1 MHACGAKLGRSSAI
15 KGRNESVCSTISR
28 VDAATV
34 HLWHFAVHFVDNC
47 VYEVGGLI
55 HLERERERERERC
68 YICILIES
76 KELLVIL

>member
-55 HLERERERERERC
+55 HLGRKRERERERERERD
-68 YICILIES
+68 
-76 KELLVIL
+76 VIFVY